1 MRLIALTLLGCIA
14 ACAHVQM
21 NAGTGASVTSRTSI
35 MSNSA
40 GLHATGAGAVAAVL
54 IGATLPYDSSES
66 PPASPL
72 PPDRDVAEQDCT
84 KPIELG
90 ANLHC
95 K

>member
-14 ACAHVQM
+14 SCAHVQID
-21 NAGTGASVTSRTSI
+21 AGTGASVTSRTSI
-35 MSNSA
+35 TSTSV
-40 GLHATGAGAVAAVL
+40 GLRATGAGAVAGVL
-54 IGATLPYDSSES
+54 IGATLASDSSEL

-72 PPDRDVAEQDCT
+72 APDREVAEQDCT

-90 ANLHC
+90 ANVRC